1 MSDYMVEEMDGG
13 FLLPLVGF
21 TCSEARGD
29 DLILRSPDSQD
40 EAWVSAEIGDDVMTE
55 LVGSEARVERAV
67 ATGESTL
74 QIDLGDGVSIVR
86 PPAADAEAW
95 EVRGP
100 GHVLVVAL
108 PGGGEPAVWDSSSEI
123 RVVRPGDPLPA
134 SLLRMIE
141 SFGFPIPTGVF
152 ELRCSAGARE
162 CFELHPPGAPLV
174 GRSDIVRFYDTE

>member
-13 FLLPLVGF
+13 FLLPLSGF
-21 TCSEARGD
+21 TCTEARGD

-40 EAWVSAEIGDDVMTE
+40 EAWVSAGLGDDVMTE
-55 LVGSEARVERAV
+55 LVSREARVERAV
-67 ATGESTL
+67 VSGDSAL
-74 QIDLGDGVSIVR
+74 RLDFDDGVSVVS

-108 PGGGEPAVWDSSSEI
+108 PGGGEPAIWDSSSEI
-123 RVVRPGDPLPA
+123 RMVRPGDPLPA
-134 SLLRMIE
+134 SLVRMIE
-141 SFGFPIPTGVF
+141 SFGFPIPTGEF
-152 ELRCSAGARE
+152 ELRCSTGARE
-162 CFELHPPGAPLV
+162 CFELHPPCAPLV